1 MDQIHGADW
10 ETCLDLMNRW
20 DVEDGSF
27 LTGLTVVERDGLLE
41 PGVRSLLSDTQSGV
55 WLTGRSGCHSFQ
67 EAMSILGE
75 LCDALQ
81 VRYEGYRREQEAL
94 RQQHEKD

>member
-27 LTGLTVVERDGLLE
+27 LTGLTVIQRDGFLE
-41 PGVRSLLSDTQSGV
+41 PGVRTLLSDLEPGV
-55 WLTGRSGCHSFQ
+55 WLTGCAACRSYQ
-67 EAMSILGE
+67 
-75 LCDALQ
+75 
-81 VRYEGYRREQEAL
+81 
-94 RQQHEKD
+94 